1 MRYFNQSRVATGLL
15 IPKGMSQLA
24 VFFKGSDT
32 ELGVFYPAHYI
43 IATFR
48 NLDTAEHAAANLRR
62 AGIARERYVVAPG
75 RDFVDLMNEEKT
87 LLGMVMTE
95 VSRFIDTEA
104 HYSDRDLK
112 DAEHGAAILAVYC
125 HDERAKDAAW
135 QQIAPAQPIRAR
147 YYSLGAVEHLAG
159 ES

>member
-1 MRYFNQSRVATGLL
+1 
-15 IPKGMSQLA
+15 MSQLA
-24 VFFKGSDT
+24 QFFKGSDT

-48 NLDTAEHAAANLRR
+48 SLDGANQAAVNLRH
-62 AGIARERYVVAPG
+62 AGIARERYIVAPG
-75 RDFVDLMNEEKT
+75 RDFVKLMNEERT

-104 HYSDRDLK
+104 NYSDRDTR

-125 HDERAKDAAW
+125 ADDRAKQSAW
-135 QQIAPAQPIRAR
+135 EQIAPAGPIRAR

-159 ES
+159 ET

>member
-1 MRYFNQSRVATGLL
+1 
-15 IPKGMSQLA
+15 MSELA
-24 VFFKGSDT
+24 KFFKGSDT

-43 IATFR
+43 IATFS
-48 NLDTAEHAAANLRR
+48 NLREAENAKANLRH
-62 AGIARERYVVAPG
+62 AGIDRDRVMVASG

-112 DAEHGAAILAVYC
+112 DAERGAAILAVYC
-125 HDERAKDAAW
+125 ADDRSKESAWAA
-135 QQIAPAQPIRAR
+135 IAPARPIRAR